1 MSPDKVQSP
10 SGDRF
15 CETFR
20 VMKLT
25 DLPPPSPAGTPQRPL
40 RSRKRL
46 VVGAILAVS
55 LLSLAILVM
64 TGMFLFDR
72 SSVNVQDRVALPGD
86 FAGQTAVPALPG
98 LPDDPSGEAESDT
111 LRLSREEAE
120 RANSAI
126 PVSSEKIV
134 PARPFSIPASGAL
147 ALSRQPALN
156 CLTSAIYYEAAIESD
171 QGQRAVAQVILN
183 RMRHPAYP
191 DNICDV
197 VFQGSERSTG
207 CQFTFTCDGSLART
221 PSQASWNRAR
231 KIATA
236 ALAGTV
242 EPSVGTATHY
252 HTNYVLP
259 YWAKSL
265 VKVNTIGTHIF
276 YRWSG
281 FWGRRAAFTSSY
293 AGENLTGTEGGE
305 TGEDVEMAMDPDLD
319 IPDETV
325 TFVPE
330 IDPILAPKFQ
340 AAPDNVAPAQAE
352 AIEADRI
359 PSPLAADRNRG
370 TLILD

>member
-1 MSPDKVQSP
+1 
-10 SGDRF
+10 
-15 CETFR
+15 
-20 VMKLT
+20 MKLK
-25 DLPPPSPAGTPQRPL
+25 DLPPPSPVDAFQRPL
-40 RSRKRL
+40 RSRWHL
-46 VVGAILAVS
+46 VIAAVLTLCILLGTIAVVMSNS
-55 LLSLAILVM
+55 LF
-64 TGMFLFDR
+64 GD
-72 SSVNVQDRVALPGD
+72 SSINVQDSVTLPRD
-86 FAGQTAVPALPG
+86 AAGLNRIPALPG
-98 LPDDPSGEAESDT
+98 LPDEATDAAENQN
-111 LRLSREEAE
+111 LELSREEAE

-126 PVSSEKIV
+126 PASSEKIV
-134 PARPFSIPASGAL
+134 PARPFSIPGTGAL

-171 QGQRAVAQVILN
+171 RGQRAVAQVVLN

-191 DNICDV
+191 NNICDV

-207 CQFTFTCDGSLART
+207 CQFTFTCDGSLARV
-221 PSQASWNRAR
+221 PGPASWERAR
-231 KIATA
+231 KIAVA

-281 FWGRRAAFTSSY
+281 FWGKRAAFTSAY
-293 AGENLTGTEGGE
+293 AGENLSATEDSDAGE
-305 TGEDVEMAMDPDLD
+305 NAELGIDPDLD
-319 IPDETV
+319 NSEETV

-340 AAPDNVAPAQAE
+340 AAPDNVPAEQAE
-352 AIEADRI
+352 VIAADEI
-359 PSPLAADRNRG
+359 PSPLAADRNKG